1 MKSSKSIKSK
11 QLLLSGLV
19 ALVLIA
25 GYYRWTLDAEKSV
38 VPVMSDAVPENTQIE
53 EIEKI
58 EKIEMVNPDTTE
70 YEEQLSYFEKSKYD
84 RDLKRSQTVSSLQEI
99 VDSEEEEEKKEET
112 RKEISD
118 AAKRAEK
125 ESVIENLIISKG
137 FENCVVFMEDDSV
150 SIVVKA
156 DTLDEKKVNQIKDIV
171 LSKTEY
177 KAHQLVISSKTE

>member
-25 GYYRWTLDAEKSV
+25 GYYRWTLDTDEGV
-38 VPVMSDAVPENTQIE
+38 VPVISDAVPENT

-58 EKIEMVNPDTTE
+58 ETLDSDITE
-70 YEEQLSYFEKSKYD
+70 SVDAKLSYFEKSKYD
-84 RDLKRSQTVSSLQEI
+84 RDLKRSQSVASLQEI
-99 VDSEEEEEKKEET
+99 VDSEEEEEKKEEIK
-112 RKEISD
+112 KEISNV
-118 AAKRAEK
+118 AKRAEK
-125 ESVIENLIISKG
+125 ESVLENLIISKG
-137 FENCVVFMEDDSV
+137 FEECVVFMDDGSL

-171 LSKTEY
+171 LSKTDY
-177 KAHQLVISSKTE
+177 KAHQLIISSKTE